1 MNKYN
6 TISISP
12 FSSSTEKEHYLL
24 SCNGRYF
31 EVNQPLAE
39 LLTDLQQN
47 ETQEAAIQTYINKKE
62 GKYTFEQTE
71 SLIKKHIDPL
81 LTIPKEKECTFL
93 YEKELLTAATVER
106 FSKRFSFL
114 FNRKFMWS
122 LLSIATI
129 MDIFFFINVP
139 DLLVFNNR
147 ANAFGMA
154 GLLIFMLVSSFFHE
168 LGHASACKY
177 CGVKHGSIGL
187 GLYLNFPVLYTDV
200 TEIWKLNRKQR
211 FMVNIA
217 GVYFQCFF
225 LIVLLVGFWMTGD
238 DMLRYMILILNLG
251 FLMTLNPFFKFD
263 GYWIV
268 SDLLGVPSLRKR
280 SIEIIKYYWYRIM
293 RRRIQQMPYLLRIGL
308 AERWGLAIYAVI
320 VNFFMGYYFIYIIPR
335 FLYNFLLSFPREM
348 QELILYL
355 SNNLT
360 PPFALMRNIGIQ
372 LLFLALLGY
381 LFTKMIRSLKKQNS
395 KNGEQA

>member
-1 MNKYN
+1 
-6 TISISP
+6 
-12 FSSSTEKEHYLL
+12 
-24 SCNGRYF
+24 
-31 EVNQPLAE
+31 
-39 LLTDLQQN
+39 
-47 ETQEAAIQTYINKKE
+47 
-62 GKYTFEQTE
+62 
-71 SLIKKHIDPL
+71 
-81 LTIPKEKECTFL
+81 
-93 YEKELLTAATVER
+93 
-106 FSKRFSFL
+106 
-114 FNRKFMWS
+114 MWS
-122 LLSIATI
+122 LLFIAIT
-129 MDIFFFINVP
+129 MDIYFFINVP
-139 DLLVFNNR
+139 DLLIFNNR
-147 ANAFGMA
+147 ANAYGMA

-177 CGVKHGSIGL
+177 CGVKHGSIGF

-211 FMVNIA
+211 FVVNIA

-225 LIVLLVGFWMTGD
+225 LIVLLAGFWMTGD

-280 SIEIIKYYWYRIM
+280 SIEIIKYYLNRIM
-293 RRRIQQMPYLLRIGL
+293 KRPTQQVPYLLRISL
-308 AERWGLAIYAVI
+308 RARWGLAIYAVI

-335 FLYNFLLSFPREM
+335 FLYKFLLSFPGEV

-360 PPFALMRNIGIQ
+360 PPFALMRNIGMQ
-372 LLFLALLGY
+372 LLFLALLAY
-381 LFTKMIRSLKKQNS
+381 MFTKMIRSLKKQNS
-395 KNGEQA
+395 

>member
-1 MNKYN
+1 
-6 TISISP
+6 
-12 FSSSTEKEHYLL
+12 
-24 SCNGRYF
+24 
-31 EVNQPLAE
+31 
-39 LLTDLQQN
+39 
-47 ETQEAAIQTYINKKE
+47 
-62 GKYTFEQTE
+62 
-71 SLIKKHIDPL
+71 
-81 LTIPKEKECTFL
+81 
-93 YEKELLTAATVER
+93 
-106 FSKRFSFL
+106 
-114 FNRKFMWS
+114 
-122 LLSIATI
+122 
-129 MDIFFFINVP
+129 
-139 DLLVFNNR
+139 
-147 ANAFGMA
+147 
-154 GLLIFMLVSSFFHE
+154 
-168 LGHASACKY
+168 
-177 CGVKHGSIGL
+177 
-187 GLYLNFPVLYTDV
+187 
-200 TEIWKLNRKQR
+200 
-211 FMVNIA
+211 MVNIA

-280 SIEIIKYYWYRIM
+280 SIEIIKYYWNRIM

-308 AERWGLAIYAVI
+308 AERWGLAIYAAI

-335 FLYNFLLSFPREM
+335 FLYNFLLSFPGEM

-360 PPFALMRNIGIQ
+360 PPFALMRNIGMQ

>member
-6 TISISP
+6 SISISP
-12 FSSSTEKEHYLL
+12 FSSSTKKEHYLL

-31 EVNQPLAE
+31 EVSQSLVE

-47 ETQEAAIQTYINKKE
+47 DTQEEAIQTYVNKKK
-62 GKYTFEQTE
+62 GKYTSEQTE

-81 LTIPKEKECTFL
+81 LTIQKEKKRTFL
-93 YEKELLTAATVER
+93 YEKELLTATTVER
-106 FSKRFSFL
+106 FSKIFSFL
-114 FNRKFMWS
+114 FNRRFMWS
-122 LLSIATI
+122 LLSLAIT
-129 MDIFFFINVP
+129 MDIIFFINVS

-168 LGHASACKY
+168 LGHASACTY
-177 CGVKHGSIGL
+177 CGVKHGSIGF

-200 TEIWKLNRKQR
+200 TEIWKLSRKQR

-225 LIVLLVGFWMTGD
+225 LIILLIGFWLTGD
-238 DMLRYMILILNLG
+238 DLLRYMILILNLG

-280 SIEIIKYYWYRIM
+280 SIEIIKYYWNRMM
-293 RRRIQQMPYLLRIGL
+293 RRPIQRVPYLLRIGRK
-308 AERWGLAIYAVI
+308 ERWGLAIYAVI
-320 VNFFMGYYFIYIIPR
+320 VNLFMGYYFIYIIPR
-335 FLYNFLLSFPREM
+335 FLYNFLLSFPGEM
-348 QELILYL
+348 QELTLYL
-355 SNNLT
+355 SNNIT
-360 PPFALMRNIGIQ
+360 PPFALMRNIGMQ

-381 LFTKMIRSLKKQNS
+381 LFTKMIRSLKKQSS
-395 KNGEQA
+395 KHGE

>member
-6 TISISP
+6 SISISP
-12 FSSSTEKEHYLL
+12 FSSSTKKEHYLL

-31 EVNQPLAE
+31 EVSQSLVE

-47 ETQEAAIQTYINKKE
+47 DTQEEAIQTYVNKKK
-62 GKYTFEQTE
+62 GKYTSEQTE

-81 LTIPKEKECTFL
+81 LTIQKEKKRTFL
-93 YEKELLTAATVER
+93 YEKELLTATTVER
-106 FSKRFSFL
+106 FSKIFSFL
-114 FNRKFMWS
+114 FNRRFMWS
-122 LLSIATI
+122 LLSLAIT
-129 MDIFFFINVP
+129 MDIIFFINVS

-168 LGHASACKY
+168 LGHASACTY
-177 CGVKHGSIGL
+177 CGVKHGSIGF

-200 TEIWKLNRKQR
+200 TEIWKLSRKQR

-225 LIVLLVGFWMTGD
+225 LIILLIGFWLTGD
-238 DMLRYMILILNLG
+238 DLLRYMILILNLG

-280 SIEIIKYYWYRIM
+280 SIEIIKYYWNRMM
-293 RRRIQQMPYLLRIGL
+293 RRPIQRVPYLLRIGRK
-308 AERWGLAIYAVI
+308 ERWGLAIYAVI
-320 VNFFMGYYFIYIIPR
+320 VNLFMGYYFIYIIPR
-335 FLYNFLLSFPREM
+335 FLYNFLLSFPGEM

-355 SNNLT
+355 SNNIT
-360 PPFALMRNIGIQ
+360 PPFALMRNIGMQ

-381 LFTKMIRSLKKQNS
+381 LFTKMIRSLKKQSN
-395 KNGEQA
+395 KHGE

>member
-122 LLSIATI
+122 LLSMATI
-129 MDIFFFINVP
+129 MDI
-139 DLLVFNNR
+139 
-147 ANAFGMA
+147 
-154 GLLIFMLVSSFFHE
+154 VSSFFHE

-177 CGVKHGSIGL
+177 CGVKHGSIGF
-187 GLYLNFPVLYTDV
+187 GIYLNFPVLYTDV

>member
-6 TISISP
+6 SISISP

-31 EVNQPLAE
+31 EVNQSLVE

-47 ETQEAAIQTYINKKE
+47 ETQESAIQTYINKKE

-71 SLIKKHIDPL
+71 GLIKKHIDPL
-81 LTIPKEKECTFL
+81 LTLPKEKKRTFL

-106 FSKRFSFL
+106 FSNLFSFL
-114 FNRKFMWS
+114 FNSKFMWS
-122 LLSIATI
+122 LLSLAIA

-168 LGHASACKY
+168 LGHASACTY
-177 CGVKHGSIGL
+177 CGVKHGSIGF

-211 FMVNIA
+211 LMVNIA

-225 LIVLLVGFWMTGD
+225 LIILLAGFWMTGD

-280 SIEIIKYYWYRIM
+280 SIEIIKYYLNRM
-293 RRRIQQMPYLLRIGL
+293 MKRPTHQVPYLLRISL
-308 AERWGLAIYAVI
+308 RARWGLAIYATV

-335 FLYNFLLSFPREM
+335 FLYKFLLSFPGEV

-360 PPFALMRNIGIQ
+360 PPFALIRNIGMQ
-372 LLFLALLGY
+372 LLFLALLAY
-381 LFTKMIRSLKKQNS
+381 MFTKMIRSLKKQNS
-395 KNGEQA
+395 

>member
-6 TISISP
+6 SISIAP

-31 EVNQPLAE
+31 EVSQSLVE

-47 ETQEAAIQTYINKKE
+47 DTQEEAIQTYVNKKK
-62 GKYTFEQTE
+62 GKYTSEQTE

-81 LTIPKEKECTFL
+81 LTIPKEKKRTFL
-93 YEKELLTAATVER
+93 YEKELLTATTVER
-106 FSKRFSFL
+106 FSKAFSFL

-122 LLSIATI
+122 LLSISIAMNI
-129 MDIFFFINVP
+129 LFFVNVP

-147 ANAFGMA
+147 ANAFSMA
-154 GLLIFMLVSSFFHE
+154 GLLVFMLVSSFFHE
-168 LGHASACKY
+168 LGHASACTY
-177 CGVKHGSIGL
+177 CGVKHGSIGF

-225 LIVLLVGFWMTGD
+225 LIILLIGFWMTGD
-238 DMLRYMILILNLG
+238 DLLRYMILILNLG

-280 SIEIIKYYWYRIM
+280 SIEIIKYYCNRLM
-293 RRRIQQMPYLLRIGL
+293 RRPIQRVPYLLRIGRK
-308 AERWGLAIYAVI
+308 ERWGLAIYAVI
-320 VNFFMGYYFIYIIPR
+320 VNLFMGYYFIYIIPR
-335 FLYNFLLSFPREM
+335 FLYNFLLSFPGEM

-355 SNNLT
+355 SNNIT
-360 PPFALMRNIGIQ
+360 PPFALMRNIGMQ

-381 LFTKMIRSLKKQNS
+381 LFTKMIRSLKKQSS
-395 KNGEQA
+395 KHGE

>member
-6 TISISP
+6 NINISP

-24 SCNGRYF
+24 SYNGRYF
-31 EVNQPLAE
+31 EVNQSLVE
-39 LLTDLQQN
+39 LLTILQQSD
-47 ETQEAAIQTYINKKE
+47 TQKTAIQTYINKKE

-81 LTIPKEKECTFL
+81 FIIPKENKRTFL

-106 FSKRFSFL
+106 FSKTFSFL
-114 FNRKFMWS
+114 FNKKFMWS
-122 LLSIATI
+122 LLATAI
-129 MDIFFFINVP
+129 VMDIFFFLYVP
-139 DLLVFNNR
+139 DLLIFNNR
-147 ANAFGMA
+147 ANAFAMT

-177 CGVKHGSIGL
+177 CGVKHGSIGF

-211 FMVNIA
+211 FIVNIA

-225 LIVLLVGFWMTGD
+225 LIILLVSFWMTSND
-238 DMLRYMILILNLG
+238 VLRYMILILNLG

-280 SIEIIKYYWYRIM
+280 SIEVIKYYWSQIIKRPIK
-293 RRRIQQMPYLLRIGL
+293 QVPYLLKIGL
-308 AERWGLAIYAVI
+308 RERWGLVVYAVV

-335 FLYNFLLSFPREM
+335 FLYNFLLSFPGEI
-348 QELILYL
+348 QELIFYL

-360 PPFALMRNIGIQ
+360 PPFALMRNIGMQ

-381 LFTKMIRSLKKQNS
+381 VFTKMIRSLKKQNIR
-395 KNGEQA
+395 NGE

>member
-6 TISISP
+6 SISISP

-31 EVNQPLAE
+31 EVNQSLVE

-47 ETQEAAIQTYINKKE
+47 ETQESAIQTYINKKE

-71 SLIKKHIDPL
+71 CLIKKHIDPL
-81 LTIPKEKECTFL
+81 LTLPKEKKRTFL

-106 FSKRFSFL
+106 FSNLFSFL
-114 FNRKFMWS
+114 FNSKFMWS
-122 LLSIATI
+122 LLSLAIA

-168 LGHASACKY
+168 LGHASACTY
-177 CGVKHGSIGL
+177 CGVKHGSIGF

-211 FMVNIA
+211 LMVNIA

-225 LIVLLVGFWMTGD
+225 LIILLAGFWMTGD

-280 SIEIIKYYWYRIM
+280 SIEIIKYYLNRM
-293 RRRIQQMPYLLRIGL
+293 MKRPTHQVPYLLRISL
-308 AERWGLAIYAVI
+308 RARWGLAIYATV

-335 FLYNFLLSFPREM
+335 FLYKFLLSFPGEV

-360 PPFALMRNIGIQ
+360 PPFALIRNIGMQ
-372 LLFLALLGY
+372 LLFLALLAY
-381 LFTKMIRSLKKQNS
+381 MFTKMIRSLKKQNS
-395 KNGEQA
+395 

>member
-6 TISISP
+6 SISIAP

-31 EVNQPLAE
+31 EVNQSLVE

-47 ETQEAAIQTYINKKE
+47 DTQEEAIQTYVNKKK
-62 GKYTFEQTE
+62 GKYTSEQTE

-81 LTIPKEKECTFL
+81 LTIPKEKKRTFL
-93 YEKELLTAATVER
+93 YEKELLTATTVER
-106 FSKRFSFL
+106 FSKTFSFL

-122 LLSIATI
+122 LLSISIAMNI
-129 MDIFFFINVP
+129 LFFINVP

-147 ANAFGMA
+147 ANAFSMA
-154 GLLIFMLVSSFFHE
+154 GLLVFMLVSSFFHE

-177 CGVKHGSIGL
+177 CGVKHGSIGF

-225 LIVLLVGFWMTGD
+225 LIILLIGFWMTGD
-238 DMLRYMILILNLG
+238 DLLRYMILILNLG

-280 SIEIIKYYWYRIM
+280 SIEIIKYYCNRLM
-293 RRRIQQMPYLLRIGL
+293 RRPIQRVPYLLRIGRK
-308 AERWGLAIYAVI
+308 ERWGLAIYAVI

-335 FLYNFLLSFPREM
+335 FLYNFLLSFPGEM

-355 SNNLT
+355 SNNIT
-360 PPFALMRNIGIQ
+360 PPFALMRNIGMQ

-381 LFTKMIRSLKKQNS
+381 LFTKMIHSLKKT
-395 KNGEQA
+395 E

>member
-6 TISISP
+6 SISISP
-12 FSSSTEKEHYLL
+12 FSSSTKKEHYLL

-31 EVNQPLAE
+31 EVSQSLVE

-47 ETQEAAIQTYINKKE
+47 DTQEEAIQTYVNKKK
-62 GKYTFEQTE
+62 GKYTSEQTE

-81 LTIPKEKECTFL
+81 LTIQKEKKRTFL
-93 YEKELLTAATVER
+93 YEKELITATTVER
-106 FSKRFSFL
+106 FSKIFSFL
-114 FNRKFMWS
+114 FNRRFMWS
-122 LLSIATI
+122 LLSLAIT
-129 MDIFFFINVP
+129 MDIIFFINVS

-168 LGHASACKY
+168 LGHASACTY
-177 CGVKHGSIGL
+177 CGVKHGSIGF

-200 TEIWKLNRKQR
+200 TEIWKLSRKQR

-225 LIVLLVGFWMTGD
+225 LIILLIGFWLTGD
-238 DMLRYMILILNLG
+238 DLLRYMILILNLG

-280 SIEIIKYYWYRIM
+280 SIEIIKY
-293 RRRIQQMPYLLRIGL
+293 
-308 AERWGLAIYAVI
+308 
-320 VNFFMGYYFIYIIPR
+320 
-335 FLYNFLLSFPREM
+335 
-348 QELILYL
+348 
-355 SNNLT
+355 
-360 PPFALMRNIGIQ
+360 
-372 LLFLALLGY
+372 
-381 LFTKMIRSLKKQNS
+381 
-395 KNGEQA
+395 